1 MTCYKW
7 QNPSLGNECEK
18 HLFYHE
24 AYLEK
29 QEMKAAKI
37 NFLVMGLGR
46 LTSKIIFYWKN
57 WMARAGGRWS
67 DTPLGDLRPREG
79 HPGEEKVAVVTLQ

>member
-46 LTSKIIFYWKN
+46 
-57 WMARAGGRWS
+57 
-67 DTPLGDLRPREG
+67 
-79 HPGEEKVAVVTLQ
+79 